1 MDSRLVQELIM
12 AIRKQHERRE
22 QESWRSARNDPKL
35 VKARNVR
42 ARQKATWNAE
52 QRRGT
57 KRIGESIFKEI
68 GL

>member
-1 MDSRLVQELIM
+1 M
-12 AIRKQHERRE
+12 IRNHRE
-22 QESWRSARNDPKL
+22 QKSWRSARNEWHSDPKL
-35 VKARNVR
+35 AKARNVR
-42 ARQKATWNAE
+42 ARKKATWNAE